1 MRKIVAGNW
10 KSQKLMDEGLEL
22 MRAIAEGLTN
32 HPDGDTTVLISPP
45 APYLALYA
53 KELRKTTSSRKLN
66 LSAQQC
72 AAQGFGAFTGEFTA
86 EMLKSAGI
94 QHVLIG
100 HSERRDGF
108 GESNEVVQ
116 KKVAQ
121 AVSAGLKVILCC
133 GEHLDR
139 RQAGEEEAWV
149 EGQIQSALSD
159 LSPEQIQNH
168 VVIAY
173 EPVWAIGTGETA
185 TAQQAQQMHAFIRR
199 LISNITTPEIAKH
212 MPILYGGSC
221 KPSNAQELFAEPDV
235 DGGLIGGASLVAED
249 FLAIVAASD
258 QA

>member
-1 MRKIVAGNW
+1 M
-10 KSQKLMDEGLEL
+10 
-22 MRAIAEGLTN
+22 
-32 HPDGDTTVLISPP
+32 
-45 APYLALYA
+45 
-53 KELRKTTSSRKLN
+53 
-66 LSAQQC
+66 
-72 AAQGFGAFTGEFTA
+72 
-86 EMLKSAGI
+86 
-94 QHVLIG
+94 LIG

-249 FLAIVAASD
+249 FLAIVVASD